1 MLSKSNSAGGGGGG
15 GGRGPRGLSGTGSSH
30 VENYTAINNQT
41 VFPLATRPAMPSRV
55 QMYVNGVLY
64 VYTTDFTVVGSTA
77 TWLDTD
83 FVLLAGDT
91 VTFIY

>member
-1 MLSKSNSAGGGGGG
+1 
-15 GGRGPRGLSGTGSSH
+15 
-30 VENYTAINNQT
+30 
-41 VFPLATRPAMPSRV
+41 MPSRV